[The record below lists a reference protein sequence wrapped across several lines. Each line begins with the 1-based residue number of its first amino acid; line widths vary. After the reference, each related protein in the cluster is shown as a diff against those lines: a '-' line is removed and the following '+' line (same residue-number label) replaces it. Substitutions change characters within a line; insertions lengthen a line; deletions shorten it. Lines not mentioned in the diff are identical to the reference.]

1 MPSNDYQLAE
11 VSDRGEKIYREQIKS
26 HLAPSEKGK
35 FVIIDIES
43 GDYEIAAD
51 IITAA
56 DRLWERRPDAVAYG
70 VKVGYKAALH
80 LGGRHTLDDD

>member
-1 MPSNDYQLAE
+1 MPGNDYQLAE
-11 VSDRGEKIYREQIKS
+11 IGERGEKIYREQIKS
-26 HLAPSEKGK
+26 QLSPSEKGK

-56 DRLWERRPDAVAYG
+56 DRLQERRPDAVKYG